1 MEYIPSS
8 QLPVIVFDIETGPAQ
23 DAAQFAPD
31 FDAPANYKDPVKI
44 AAHKSEKLVEWINA
58 AALSAISGRVLAI
71 GVRENGKP
79 TVFCSDDE
87 SEMLASFW
95 SYVSQGGAIRARM
108 IGFYSNRFDV
118 PFLIRRSWRL
128 GVPVPRGI
136 MHGRYMNDVFVDLIQ
151 VWQLGDYQASI
162 NLDTLARWLGVG
174 AKNGDGADFATLLTS
189 DRAAALAYLENDL
202 EITERCAIALNV
214 MEAPEAVTT
223 AVGDY

>member
-1 MEYIPSS
+1 MPRDYSS
-8 QLPVIVFDIETGPAQ
+8 LPVIVFDIETGPRA
-23 DAAQFAPD
+23 DAAQFAPE
-31 FDAPANYKDPVKI
+31 FEAPANYKDPVKI
-44 AAHKSEKLVEWINA
+44 AAYRAEKMTEWVKS
-58 AALSAISGRVLAI
+58 AALSAVTGQVLAI
-71 GVRENGKP
+71 GVREDGR
-79 TVFCSDDE
+79 TEIFCSDDE
-87 SEMLASFW
+87 AKMLFSFW
-95 SYVSQGGAIRARM
+95 DYVSTDGAIRARM
-108 IGFYSNRFDV
+108 VGFYSNRFDV

>member
-1 MEYIPSS
+1 
-8 QLPVIVFDIETGPAQ
+8 
-23 DAAQFAPD
+23 
-31 FDAPANYKDPVKI
+31 
-44 AAHKSEKLVEWINA
+44 
-58 AALSAISGRVLAI
+58 
-71 GVRENGKP
+71 
-79 TVFCSDDE
+79 
-87 SEMLASFW
+87 MLASFW

-151 VWQLGDYQASI
+151 VWQLGDYQALI

-174 AKNGDGADFATLLTS
+174 AKNGDGADFGTLLTS